1 MNMPNE
7 AILRETLAASGR
19 WVGARGW
26 CPATSGN
33 LSGRLDSE
41 RYLISVS
48 GRDKGGLSPD
58 DFLTVDM
65 AGIPVND
72 MRTPS
77 AETLLHGVIY
87 RLFPDAAHVIH
98 THSVFGMVM
107 TRHAG
112 ETEIVF
118 DDYELLKAF
127 RGIQTHAIPKRLPVF
142 ANAQD
147 MTVLASKVESR
158 LRDGADIPAFGL
170 AGHGIYS
177 WGRDATDARRHAEA
191 IEILLECEYRAR
203 LLARI

>member
-1 MNMPNE
+1 MVNE

-33 LSGRLDSE
+33 LSGRLDSGH
-41 RYLISVS
+41 YLISVS
-48 GRDKGGLSPD
+48 GRDKGGLSAD

-65 AGIPVND
+65 AGMPVSD
-72 MRTPS
+72 SRTPS

-87 RLFPDAAHVIH
+87 RLFPDATQVIH

-112 ETEIVF
+112 ESAIVF

-127 RGIQTHAIPKRLPVF
+127 RGIQTHALPKRLPVF
-142 ANAQD
+142 ANAQE
-147 MTVLASKVESR
+147 MTTLANKVESC
-158 LRDGADIPAFGL
+158 LSEGVDIPAFGL

-177 WGRDATDARRHAEA
+177 WGKDAGDVRRHAEA
-191 IEILLECEYRAR
+191 IETLLECEYRAR
-203 LLARI
+203 LLARA

>member
-1 MNMPNE
+1 MNSPSE
-7 AILRETLAASGR
+7 ALLRDTLAASGR

-33 LSGRLDSE
+33 LSGRLDPAH
-41 RYLISVS
+41 YLISVS
-48 GRDKGGLSPD
+48 GRDKGSLTPE
-58 DFLTVDM
+58 DFMVVDM
-65 AGIPVND
+65 AGSPVSD
-72 MRTPS
+72 PRTPS

-87 RLFPDAAHVIH
+87 RLFPEAAQVIH
-98 THSVFGMVM
+98 THSVYGMVM

-112 ETEIVF
+112 ESDIVL

-127 RGIQTHAIPKRLPVF
+127 RGIQTHELAKRLPVF

-147 MTVLASKVESR
+147 MVQLADKVESR
-158 LRDGADIPAFGL
+158 LVQGADVPAFGL

-177 WGRDATDARRHAEA
+177 WGRDAAEARRHAEA

-203 LLARI
+203 LLARP